1 MSPLNEC
8 TLQVPFISL
17 IEKMRRHVIY
27 VICTKDHLKK
37 IAVLLDILYMEVGGG
52 RPLSVEKSKLK
63 NCLKSF
69 EMLQILD
76 FFENYFLII

>member
-1 MSPLNEC
+1 
-8 TLQVPFISL
+8 
-17 IEKMRRHVIY
+17 MRRHVIY

-76 FFENYFLII
+76 LKIIFNYLIQIMISFFVFSSQSDFFHDI